1 MSRQKL
7 KEVQAQLAR
16 LRPLL
21 DPRGRLRTE
30 THPRTRRLMY
40 EEIARA
46 LSELEAEL
54 RRVA

>member
-1 MSRQKL
+1 MSRQRF

-21 DPRGRLRTE
+21 DPRGRFRTE